1 VALCRLSGGICREV
15 DVSAAAAGQNE
26 LTAAVRS
33 RKRGSPMGKRSSTLT
48 GLTCAVALVLA
59 GCGGGGSSASSF
71 CNSAKGLQAK
81 YGANFDVTKAPN
93 VNQAAADFKKL
104 ADSSP
109 SAIKVDMQT
118 MSDALTKIANKDTSS
133 LQADSAKI
141 TAASTNVQAYLQ
153 NKCGIS
159 TTTST

>member
-1 VALCRLSGGICREV
+1 
-15 DVSAAAAGQNE
+15 
-26 LTAAVRS
+26 
-33 RKRGSPMGKRSSTLT
+33 MGTRSSTLT

-71 CNSAKGLQAK
+71 CNGAKGLQSK

-104 ADSSP
+104 AGSSP
-109 SAIKVDMQT
+109 SEIKADMQT
-118 MSDALTKIANKDTSS
+118 MSDALTKIVNKDYSS

-141 TAASTNVQAYLQ
+141 QAASTHLTTYLKD
-153 NKCGIS
+153 KCGIS
-159 TTTST
+159 TTSST